1 MLTIRGTTEVNGK
14 QEVVDQI
21 ITRFCALD
29 KGAKAAAKP
38 AAKKSEKNNLFTRQY
53 FKATRVK

>member
-21 ITRFCALD
+21 VTRFCALD

-38 AAKKSEKNNLFTRQY
+38 AAKK
-53 FKATRVK
+53 VKK